1 MSIRDFKARL
11 TAEEHKLLV
20 SLRERK
26 PARNPPSE
34 GEPAFGERL
43 ADAVASNVGSWTFIA
58 IQSVLLCLWI
68 VANSVAWFMSWDPY
82 PFILLNL
89 VLSFQAAF
97 TAPII
102 MMSQNRQ
109 STIDRRNAQHDYDV
123 NTKAELEI
131 ELLHQ
136 KVDLMRE
143 QELTVLLQMV
153 KRLEDRL
160 MLAEDGGESNGEAGR
175 RRNSELALAGAAKP
189 FAVLACWMRVPGL
202 PGWQI
207 RTMA

>member
-1 MSIRDFKARL
+1 MILLQPVLGSVSMSIREFKARL
-11 TAEEHKLLV
+11 TAEEHNLLV

-26 PARNPPSE
+26 PARNPPSA
-34 GEPAFGERL
+34 GKAAFGERL

-143 QELTVLLQMV
+143 QELTMLLQMV
-153 KRLEDRL
+153 KRLEERL
-160 MLAEDGGESNGEAGR
+160 MLTENSGKGNGEPDGV
-175 RRNSELALAGAAKP
+175 G
-189 FAVLACWMRVPGL
+189 
-202 PGWQI
+202 
-207 RTMA
+207 T

>member
-1 MSIRDFKARL
+1 MTMRDFKSRL

-26 PARNPPSE
+26 PARNPPE
-34 GEPAFGERL
+34 TGEPVFGERL
-43 ADAVASNVGSWTFIA
+43 ADAVASNVGSWTFITV
-58 IQSVLLCLWI
+58 QSVLLTLWI
-68 VANSVAWFMSWDPY
+68 VANSIAWFLSWDPY

-89 VLSFQAAF
+89 VLSFQAPF

-143 QELTVLLQMV
+143 QELTMLLQMV

-160 MLAEDGGESNGEAGR
+160 MLGEGGGERDGEP
-175 RRNSELALAGAAKP
+175 GAA
-189 FAVLACWMRVPGL
+189 G
-202 PGWQI
+202 
-207 RTMA
+207 T

>member
-1 MSIRDFKARL
+1 MSIKDLKARL

-26 PARNPPSE
+26 PARNPPA

-43 ADAVASNVGSWTFIA
+43 ADAVANNVGSWTFIA
-58 IQSVLLCLWI
+58 LQSVLLCLWI
-68 VANSVAWFMSWDPY
+68 IANSVAWFMSWDPY

-109 STIDRRNAQHDYDV
+109 SSIDRRNAQHDYDV

-143 QELTVLLQMV
+143 QELTMLLQMV

-160 MLAEDGGESNGEAGR
+160 MLAEGDGGSNGEPSGAG
-175 RRNSELALAGAAKP
+175 
-189 FAVLACWMRVPGL
+189 
-202 PGWQI
+202 
-207 RTMA
+207 T

>member
-1 MSIRDFKARL
+1 MSIRDLKARL
-11 TAEEHKLLV
+11 TAEEHKLLL
-20 SLRERK
+20 SLRQRK
-26 PARNPPSE
+26 PGRNPPS

-58 IQSVLLCLWI
+58 VQSVLLTLWI
-68 VANSVAWFMSWDPY
+68 VANSIAWFLSWDPY

-143 QELTVLLQMV
+143 QELTILVQMV
-153 KRLEDRL
+153 KRLEERL
-160 MLAEDGGESNGEAGR
+160 LLAEGGGTMEPDPRPEEQAG
-175 RRNSELALAGAAKP
+175 S
-189 FAVLACWMRVPGL
+189 
-202 PGWQI
+202 
-207 RTMA
+207 

>member
-1 MSIRDFKARL
+1 MSIRDLKARL

-26 PARNPPSE
+26 PARNPPA

-58 IQSVLLCLWI
+58 VQSVLLCLWI
-68 VANSVAWFMSWDPY
+68 AANSIAWFLSWDPY

-143 QELTVLLQMV
+143 QELAVLVQMV
-153 KRLEDRL
+153 RRLEDRL
-160 MLAEDGGESNGEAGR
+160 ILAEAAGKPEGRPDGAPKAAG
-175 RRNSELALAGAAKP
+175 
-189 FAVLACWMRVPGL
+189 
-202 PGWQI
+202 
-207 RTMA
+207 T